1 MALMIPV
8 HASDVDGVVQA
19 IHRCT
24 GPGGHVI
31 WDWNGTL
38 LDDVDHAI
46 GVMNR
51 LLEEHGLPS
60 LDRSRYSKVFD
71 FPVRRYYD
79 TLGFDYDRE
88 SFESLCNRFVEHFL
102 AGASELLL
110 FPLMHAA
117 LHALKAQGFVQSILS
132 ATEQRSLE
140 RMIEGF
146 GLQEIFACVF
156 GNSDHFA
163 TSKLERGRGLLRS
176 TGLDSARTVLIGDT
190 LHDLEVADAL
200 GTHLVLVD
208 HGHHSRARLREA
220 RLTRPARRLH
230 LLSCG

>member
-1 MALMIPV
+1 MTPV
-8 HASDVDGVVQA
+8 HAGDVDGVVRA
-19 IHRCT
+19 IERCT
-24 GPGGHVI
+24 GPSGHVI

-46 GVMNR
+46 DVMNR
-51 LLEEHGLPS
+51 LLDEHGLPG
-60 LDRSRYSKVFD
+60 LDRSRYWTVFD

-79 TLGFDYDRE
+79 ALGFDYARE
-88 SFESLCNRFVEHFL
+88 SFESLCNRFMERFL
-102 AGASELLL
+102 AGAAELPL

-117 LHALKAQGFVQSILS
+117 LHALKARGFVQSILS
-132 ATEQRSLE
+132 ATEQGSLE
-140 RMIEGF
+140 RMIQGF
-146 GLQEIFACVF
+146 GLHEIFARVF

-163 TSKLERGRGLLRS
+163 TSKLERGRGLLRA
-176 TGLDSARTVLIGDT
+176 TGFDSARTVLIGDT

-208 HGHHSRARLREA
+208 HGHHSRARLSEA